1 MHKRSE
7 RILLIDEASFL
18 RVCSSILETE
28 GFATE
33 TIAVTEENW
42 ASKLNF
48 HDFALVISSY
58 PYGNFIFEE
67 IKELALPVIF
77 LCDHISEDIID
88 FLEGFMKSYCMVKP
102 LDYVKF
108 TRLVKKLMNGEHS
121 PYAGYNLV

>member
-1 MHKRSE
+1 MHKQSE

-28 GFATE
+28 GFVTE
-33 TIAVTEENW
+33 TFAVSGANW
-42 ASKLNF
+42 ASKPNF
-48 HDFALVISSY
+48 HEIALVISSY
-58 PYGNFIFEE
+58 PYGEFMFEE

-77 LCDHISEDIID
+77 LCDHISEDIIC

-108 TRLVKKLMNGEHS
+108 TQLVKKLMNGDHS
-121 PYAGYNLV
+121 LYAGYNLV